1 MCLYVCVSV
10 AWQSILADDALCEL
24 VKEQGRVRF
33 LRKPANPATDEAL
46 AANYEVLKHFI
57 AANARCNYELARVDT
72 IRDVFFNVKTRL
84 QETRWRWTCHVKLTQ
99 CNVQLCTQL
108 GLG

>member
-1 MCLYVCVSV
+1 MHVCVCLYVCVSV
-10 AWQSILADDALCEL
+10 AWESILADDALCEL
-24 VKEQGRVRF
+24 VKEQDRIRF

-72 IRDVFFNVKTRL
+72 IRDVFF
-84 QETRWRWTCHVKLTQ
+84 
-99 CNVQLCTQL
+99 
-108 GLG
+108 